1 MEGVHMSLV
10 SIIVPAYN
18 VEKYIK
24 KCIDSILR
32 QSYTEFELLLIDDGS
47 TDNTS
52 RLCDDL
58 AQQDTRIKCFHKPN
72 GGLSDARNYGLDRM
86 SGKYVTFIDGDDY
99 VSSNYIE
106 SLVNMMTVDKDVQI
120 AMLPIQMLSE
130 NDIPDDDLNEDVQIL
145 SNIEAMKK
153 MMLRKGISHTS
164 CGKLFSADLWM
175 NNRFPIGQNYEDYAT
190 TYYVFNHAKKVAYCN
205 NRLYY
210 YIQHSE
216 SIMHQSCSVKTLSVL
231 DVSDSVTKYI
241 ENECPEC
248 TIEARALQTA
258 VYLKNMQAI
267 LNTGIEQYSEYQ
279 RRILAKVRENSKLL
293 LKQKQVSKK
302 DKIKILLLLFNKNL
316 FLEIYNLN
324 DGNVK
329 I

>member
-1 MEGVHMSLV
+1 MALISV
-10 SIIVPAYN
+10 IVPAYN

-24 KCIDSILR
+24 KCIESIIR

-58 AQQDTRIKCFHKPN
+58 AQQDARIKCFHKPN

-86 SGKYVTFIDGDDY
+86 SGECVTFIDGDDY
-99 VSSNYIE
+99 VSANYIE
-106 SLVNMMTVDKDVQI
+106 YLVNMMTVDNDVQI
-120 AMLPIQMLSE
+120 AMLPGQKLREDDQPISDINKDIQVFSSV
-130 NDIPDDDLNEDVQIL
+130 DAI
-145 SNIEAMKK
+145 KK
-153 MMLRKGISHTS
+153 MMLRKNISHS
-164 CGKLFSADLWM
+164 SWGKLFTANLWD
-175 NNRFPIGQNYEDYAT
+175 NVRFPFGRNYEDYAT
-190 TYYVFNHAKKVAYCN
+190 TYYVFCQARKVAYSN

-216 SIMHQSCSVKTLSVL
+216 SIMHQCCSEKTLSVL
-231 DVSDSVTKYI
+231 DVSDSVTNYI

-248 TIEARALQTA
+248 TIEARTLQTA

-267 LNTGIEQYSEYQ
+267 LNTGIDQYPEYQ
-279 RRILAKVRENSKLL
+279 MRIFTKVRENSKLL

-302 DKIKILLLLFNKNL
+302 DKIKILLLLFDKKT
-316 FLEIYNLN
+316 FLKIYNLN